1 MKGLGK
7 PPTDA
12 GDQAKQSVDTLT
24 SEVNDQVQKIQSAV
38 NDTSSVSGILNAVT
52 VSSAALSS
60 MSSDVQSTLTDL
72 KQLQPGSELQ
82 TAFQQAD
89 SCKGLTSTG

>member
-1 MKGLGK
+1 MKDLGK

-12 GDQAKQSVDTLT
+12 GDQAKQSVDNLT
-24 SEVNDQVQKIQSAV
+24 SEVNDQVQKVQTAV
-38 NDTSSVSGILNAVT
+38 DDTSSVSGILNAVT
-52 VSSAALSS
+52 VSSSALSS
-60 MSSDVQSTLTDL
+60 MSSDVQSTLNDL

-89 SCKGLTSTG
+89 SCKGLTTTG